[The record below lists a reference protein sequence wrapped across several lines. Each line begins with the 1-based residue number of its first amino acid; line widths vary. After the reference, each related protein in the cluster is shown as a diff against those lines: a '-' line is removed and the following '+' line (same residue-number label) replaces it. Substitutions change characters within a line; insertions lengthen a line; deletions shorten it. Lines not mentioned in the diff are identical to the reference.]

1 MPMSKLQECFV
12 SVLAKT
18 LSFANDRRGVSAVE
32 FAIIAPLMVSLY
44 LGGVEVSDAVAAS
57 RKTTIVARTV
67 ADLVAQDSKLT
78 NAGKDDVMNAA
89 KLVATPY
96 GNANLGITVSS
107 IKIDNAGIA
116 KVEWSDTKDGIAL
129 TVGSTVTL
137 DAALAVP
144 NTWLILGEAT
154 YNYIP
159 TFGEGVTGPI
169 TMSDKIYMRPR
180 ISPNVQRTAS

>member
-1 MPMSKLQECFV
+1 MPTPNFPER
-12 SVLAKT
+12 LASMFAKP
-18 LSFANDRRGVSAVE
+18 LAFANDHRGVSAVE
-32 FAIIAPLMVSLY
+32 FAILAPLMVTLY

-78 NAGKDDVMNAA
+78 NAGKDEVLSAA
-89 KLVATPY
+89 KFVGTPY
-96 GNANLGITVSS
+96 ANANLGITVSS

-116 KVEWSDTKDGIAL
+116 KVEWSDTKDGKAL

-154 YNYIP
+154 YKYKP
-159 TFGEGVTGPI
+159 TFGEGITGPI
-169 TMSDKIYMRPR
+169 NLYDKIYMRPR

>member
-1 MPMSKLQECFV
+1 MPMPKLQERFV
-12 SVLAKT
+12 SIFAKPLA
-18 LSFANDRRGVSAVE
+18 FAKDHRGVSAVE

-96 GNANLGITVSS
+96 GNVNLGITVSS
-107 IKIDNAGIA
+107 IKIDNTGIA
-116 KVEWSDTKDGIAL
+116 KVEWSDTKDGKAL

-137 DAALAVP
+137 DKALVVP
-144 NTWLILGEAT
+144 NTWLILGETT
-154 YNYIP
+154 YKYVP
-159 TFGEGVTGPI
+159 TFGEGITGTI
-169 TMSDKIYMRPR
+169 YLYDKIYMRPR
-180 ISPNVQRTAS
+180 ISPNVQRTAT